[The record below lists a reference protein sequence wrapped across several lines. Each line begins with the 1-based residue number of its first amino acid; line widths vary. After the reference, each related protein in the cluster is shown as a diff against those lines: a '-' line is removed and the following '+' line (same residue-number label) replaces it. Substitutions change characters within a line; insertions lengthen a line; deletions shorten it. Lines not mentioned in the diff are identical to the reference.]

1 MTGGYAVVLG
11 LVGRNFAAGMSGG
24 LAYVLDRE
32 RMFHGRCNTDMVD
45 IEPVSSEADQVW
57 LHDILEDFL
66 LKTGSTLAQTLL
78 TDWPQSL
85 QLFHKVHSLPAVCQS
100 VSPALPQGTLST
112 SSLSLST
119 YLSVLRTKFGPYR
132 LIV

>member
-24 LAYVLDRE
+24 ISFVLDQE

-57 LHDILEDFL
+57 LHDILEDFVS
-66 LKTGSTLAQTLL
+66 KTGSTLAQSLVD
-78 TDWPQSL
+78 DWPQSL
-85 QLFHKVHSLPAVCQS
+85 QLFHKVHVHHCTSPAMS
-100 VSPALPQGTLST
+100 VSL
-112 SSLSLST
+112 LSL
-119 YLSVLRTKFGPYR
+119 
-132 LIV
+132 